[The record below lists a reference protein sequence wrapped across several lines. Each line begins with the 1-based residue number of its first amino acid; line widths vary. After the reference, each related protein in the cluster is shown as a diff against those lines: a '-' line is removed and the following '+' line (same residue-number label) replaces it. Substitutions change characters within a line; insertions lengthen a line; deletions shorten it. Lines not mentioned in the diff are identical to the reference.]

1 MTWRKPRRGG
11 VVVNQLRLINDTVV
25 NVAQFLMEPVGSARV
40 IDIHLDQ
47 FPLDE
52 DLTARDVDAH
62 VRLTRI
68 ETGILAVG
76 RASGIAELECVRC
89 LTRFETPFQ
98 NEFDAEFRPSIEVR
112 TGEPLPLPED
122 SEIFVIDSNHLLD
135 LSELLRQV
143 IIVALPIRPV
153 CGEACPGFQREYGD
167 EEEPAGE
174 WAAVLRDLLDEAPE

>member
-1 MTWRKPRRGG
+1 MVT
-11 VVVNQLRLINDTVV
+11 NHLRLINDTVV
-25 NVAQFLMEPVGSARV
+25 NVAQFLMEPVGAARV

-47 FPLDE
+47 LPLDH
-52 DLTARDVDAH
+52 DLTARDIEVH

-89 LTRFETPFQ
+89 LTRFDTPFQ
-98 NEFDAEFRPSIEVR
+98 SEFDAEYRPSVEVR
-112 TGEPLPLPED
+112 TGEPLPLPKD
-122 SEIFVIDSNHLLD
+122 SEIFVIDNNHLLD

-153 CGEACPGFQREYGD
+153 CGPECPGFQREFGP
-167 EEEPAGE
+167 EEETTGE
-174 WAAVLRDLLDEAPE
+174 WAAVLRHLLEEGPE

>member
-1 MTWRKPRRGG
+1 MSSH
-11 VVVNQLRLINDTVV
+11 LRLINDTVV
-25 NVAQFLMEPVGSARV
+25 NVAQFLMEQVGAARV

-47 FPLDE
+47 FPLDQ
-52 DLTARDVDAH
+52 DLTARDIDAH

-98 NEFDAEFRPSIEVR
+98 NEFDAEYRPSVEVR
-112 TGEPLPLPED
+112 TGEPLPLPKD
-122 SEIFVIDSNHLLD
+122 SEIFVIDNNHLLD

-153 CGEACPGFQREYGD
+153 CGSDCPGFQREFGA
-167 EEEPAGE
+167 EEETTGE
-174 WAAVLRDLLDEAPE
+174 WAAVLRHLLDEGPE